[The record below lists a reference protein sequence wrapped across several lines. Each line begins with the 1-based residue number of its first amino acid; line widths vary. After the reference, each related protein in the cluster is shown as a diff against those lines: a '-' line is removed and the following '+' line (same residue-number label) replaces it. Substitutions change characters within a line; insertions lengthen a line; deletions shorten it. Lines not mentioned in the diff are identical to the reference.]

1 MSVNQ
6 WQAYKTCMHTN
17 AKLFFYSCL
26 ERCTE
31 QNSGL
36 KTLSSKGAWSLL
48 PACLVSSQGLWPLTS
63 DTFSMQ
69 DVAINGELLKSGE
82 SVLCTSVISVQ
93 QERSLL
99 CPLPA
104 DCHIVTELLRNL
116 R

>member
-1 MSVNQ
+1 
-6 WQAYKTCMHTN
+6 MHKN
-17 AKLFFYSCL
+17 AKQFFYSCL
-26 ERCTE
+26 ERCIE

-36 KTLSSKGAWSLL
+36 KTLSSKGARRLL

-82 SVLCTSVISVQ
+82 SVLCTCVIS
-93 QERSLL
+93 SLF